1 MQKQKPIVIARE
13 EFALNLMK
21 LIDESG
27 LPLCFVKD
35 VLNLTIAEVTSKAM
49 QELQIAQQVWAKSQ
63 EKEKNESEKNEKEE
77 SNVVKHEEYKE

>member
-1 MQKQKPIVIARE
+1 MSKQKPIVIARE
-13 EFALNLMK
+13 EFALNLMN

-63 EKEKNESEKNEKEE
+63 EKEKDELEKNKLEESEIKE
-77 SNVVKHEEYKE
+77 

>member
-1 MQKQKPIVIARE
+1 MSKQKPIVIARE
-13 EFALNLMK
+13 EFALNLMN

-63 EKEKNESEKNEKEE
+63 EKEKDELENNKSKESEIKE
-77 SNVVKHEEYKE
+77 

>member
-35 VLNLTIAEVTSKAM
+35 VLNLTVAEVTSKAA
-49 QELQIAQQVWAKSQ
+49 QELQIAQQVWARSQ
-63 EKEKNESEKNEKEE
+63 EEEKEDKDGNATPILDKE
-77 SNVVKHEEYKE
+77 SKNPKN

>member
-49 QELQIAQQVWAKSQ
+49 QELQIAQQVWTKSQ
-63 EKEKNESEKNEKEE
+63 EEEKEVEDGKATPVLDKE
-77 SNVVKHEEYKE
+77 SKNPKN

>member
-35 VLNLTIAEVTSKAM
+35 VLNLTITEVTAKAM

-63 EKEKNESEKNEKEE
+63 EKEKDELEKNKSEESEIKE
-77 SNVVKHEEYKE
+77 

>member
-1 MQKQKPIVIARE
+1 MSKQKPIVIARE

-49 QELQIAQQVWAKSQ
+49 QELQIAQQVWTKSQ
-63 EKEKNESEKNEKEE
+63 EKEKDESEKNKSEE
-77 SNVVKHEEYKE
+77 SEIKE

>member
-13 EFALNLMK
+13 EFALNLMN

-49 QELQIAQQVWAKSQ
+49 QELQIAQQVWTKSQ
-63 EKEKNESEKNEKEE
+63 EEEKEVEDGKATPVLDKE
-77 SNVVKHEEYKE
+77 SKNPKN